1 MERSA
6 IIGLF
11 LLIFAFIASVL
22 IAKSLVRGTKLRTV
36 SADQA
41 EIAGG
46 YTLILFGGTHTND
59 LETFAILDREDDQ
72 YVFEPY
78 APAFRFKIERGVS
91 APDALQK
98 AEQFVRLHPEFH
110 QYRLSKIVDDKGVPL
125 GYEIRPMYFPAAY
138 GVSDVID
145 IGYTMKDGKVSV
157 FCSLTPSGE
166 KIQNQ
171 QSGG

>member
-1 MERSA
+1 MISKPLPFWIEKTTSMSSNRMLPHSGSRS
-6 IIGLF
+6 
-11 LLIFAFIASVL
+11 
-22 IAKSLVRGTKLRTV
+22 K
-36 SADQA
+36 
-41 EIAGG
+41 E
-46 YTLILFGGTHTND
+46 
-59 LETFAILDREDDQ
+59 
-72 YVFEPY
+72 
-78 APAFRFKIERGVS
+78 VS

-110 QYRLSKIVDDKGVPL
+110 QYRLSKIVDDKGVSL

-145 IGYTMKDGKVSV
+145 ICYTMKDGKVSV